1 MTQVRTILGKVG
13 FTPKGAW
20 DAKKKYDRLDVVS
33 QAGASFLSLSDEN
46 TALLTDATKW
56 MVIASKGDKGDQGYT
71 VQLKIGTVGSG
82 DQPSVSLID
91 AGVDEQGNPVKEIN
105 FVLKRGKTGYTP
117 IIEVGTVTTVDPKNE
132 ATIELIDNGLSEEG
146 VQKYLLNASIP
157 RGETGLPGKGA
168 GNVYVIGD
176 NLEVGKKYLFVP
188 AASGST
194 EGTFVEYIPPTIP
207 EHPSFPARSSG
218 LYKITVNNQGHV
230 TDVAAVTKADIT
242 ALGIP
247 GQDTNTVYTHPGF
260 TARSSGLYKITVNNQ
275 GHVTDVAAVTKA
287 DITALGI
294 PGQDTN
300 TVYTHPGFTARSSGL
315 YKITVNNQGHVT
327 DVAAVTK
334 ADITAL
340 GIPGQD
346 TNTVYTHPGF
356 TTRSSGLYK
365 ITVNNQGHVTDV
377 AAVTK
382 ADITALGIPA
392 QDTNTTYTAATTQ
405 KDGLMSKADKQKVDD
420 SLRLKEYV
428 DVSSLES
435 LPASPYNLRFVYTNN
450 SPQAINFANIASV
463 PEMQEFYLSI
473 LNSSGSDFNQPIPNG
488 SGWQSEESSV
498 TLPSGRPIGISI
510 KKEHGVM
517 VVRC

>member
-1 MTQVRTILGKVG
+1 M
-13 FTPKGAW
+13 
-20 DAKKKYDRLDVVS
+20 
-33 QAGASFLSLSDEN
+33 
-46 TALLTDATKW
+46 
-56 MVIASKGDKGDQGYT
+56 
-71 VQLKIGTVGSG
+71 IGSVGSG
-82 DQPSVSLID
+82 DQTTVSLTD

-194 EGTFVEYIPPTIP
+194 EGTFVEYVPPTIP
-207 EHPSFPARSSG
+207 EHPSFSTHSSG

-230 TDVAAVTKADIT
+230 TDVAAVTKEDIT

-247 GQDTNTVYTHPGF
+247 GQDTDTVYTHPGF

-275 GHVTDVAAVTKA
+275 GHVTGVAAMTKK
-287 DITALGI
+287 DITAL
-294 PGQDTN
+294 
-300 TVYTHPGFTARSSGL
+300 R
-315 YKITVNNQGHVT
+315 
-327 DVAAVTK
+327 
-334 ADITAL
+334 
-340 GIPGQD
+340 
-346 TNTVYTHPGF
+346 
-356 TTRSSGLYK
+356 
-365 ITVNNQGHVTDV
+365 
-377 AAVTK
+377 
-382 ADITALGIPA
+382 IPA
-392 QDTNTTYTAATTQ
+392 KDTNTTYTAATTQ
-405 KDGLMSKADKQKVDD
+405 KDGLMSKTDKQKVDD

-428 DVSSLES
+428 DVESLEV

-450 SPQAINFANIASV
+450 SPQAIYFANIASV

-473 LNSSGSDFNQPIPNG
+473 LNSSGSDFDQPIPNAD
-488 SGWQSEESSV
+488 GWQSEESSV
-498 TLPSGRPIGISI
+498 TLPNGKRTGVSL
-510 KKEHGVM
+510 KKEHGKI

>member
-82 DQPSVSLID
+82 DQPSVSLTD

-117 IIEVGTVTTVDPKNE
+117 IIEVGTVTTVDPKSE
-132 ATIELIDNGLSEEG
+132 ASIELIDNGLSEEG

-194 EGTFVEYIPPTIP
+194 EGSFIEYVPPTIP

-275 GHVTDVAAVTKA
+275 GHVT
-287 DITALGI
+287 G
-294 PGQDTN
+294 
-300 TVYTHPGFTARSSGL
+300 
-315 YKITVNNQGHVT
+315 
-327 DVAAVTK
+327 
-334 ADITAL
+334 
-340 GIPGQD
+340 
-346 TNTVYTHPGF
+346 
-356 TTRSSGLYK
+356 
-365 ITVNNQGHVTDV
+365 V

-405 KDGLMSKADKQKVDD
+405 KDGLMSKTDKQKVDD

-473 LNSSGSDFNQPIPNG
+473 LNSSGSDFDQPIPNG

>member
-82 DQPSVSLID
+82 DQPSVSLTD

-194 EGTFVEYIPPTIP
+194 EGSFIEYVPPTIP
-207 EHPSFPARSSG
+207 EHPSFSTRSSG

-230 TDVAAVTKADIT
+230 TDVAAVTKEDIT

-247 GQDTNTVYTHPGF
+247 GQDTDTVYTHPGF

-275 GHVTDVAAVTKA
+275 GHVTGVAAVTKE

-294 PGQDTN
+294 PG
-300 TVYTHPGFTARSSGL
+300 
-315 YKITVNNQGHVT
+315 
-327 DVAAVTK
+327 
-334 ADITAL
+334 
-340 GIPGQD
+340 
-346 TNTVYTHPGF
+346 
-356 TTRSSGLYK
+356 
-365 ITVNNQGHVTDV
+365 
-377 AAVTK
+377 
-382 ADITALGIPA
+382 

-405 KDGLMSKADKQKVDD
+405 KDGLMSKTDKQKVDD

>member
-82 DQPSVSLID
+82 DQPSVSLTD

-194 EGTFVEYIPPTIP
+194 EGTFVEYVPPTIP
-207 EHPSFPARSSG
+207 EHPSFSTHSSG

-230 TDVAAVTKADIT
+230 TDVAAVTKE
-242 ALGIP
+242 
-247 GQDTNTVYTHPGF
+247 
-260 TARSSGLYKITVNNQ
+260 
-275 GHVTDVAAVTKA
+275 
-287 DITALGI
+287 
-294 PGQDTN
+294 
-300 TVYTHPGFTARSSGL
+300 
-315 YKITVNNQGHVT
+315 
-327 DVAAVTK
+327 
-334 ADITAL
+334 
-340 GIPGQD
+340 
-346 TNTVYTHPGF
+346 
-356 TTRSSGLYK
+356 
-365 ITVNNQGHVTDV
+365 
-377 AAVTK
+377 
-382 ADITALGIPA
+382 DITALGIPA

-405 KDGLMSKADKQKVDD
+405 KDGLMSKTDKQKVDD

-428 DVSSLES
+428 DVESLEV

-473 LNSSGSDFNQPIPNG
+473 LNSSGSDFDQPIPNAD
-488 SGWQSEESSV
+488 GWQSEESSV
-498 TLPSGRPIGISI
+498 TLPNGKRTGVSL
-510 KKEHGVM
+510 KKEHGKI

>member
-82 DQPSVSLID
+82 DQPSVSLTD

-117 IIEVGTVTTVDPKNE
+117 IIEVGTVTTVDPKSE
-132 ATIELIDNGLSEEG
+132 ASIELIDNGLSEEG

-194 EGTFVEYIPPTIP
+194 EGSFIEYVPPTIP

-275 GHVTDVAAVTKA
+275 GHVT
-287 DITALGI
+287 G
-294 PGQDTN
+294 
-300 TVYTHPGFTARSSGL
+300 
-315 YKITVNNQGHVT
+315 
-327 DVAAVTK
+327 
-334 ADITAL
+334 
-340 GIPGQD
+340 
-346 TNTVYTHPGF
+346 
-356 TTRSSGLYK
+356 
-365 ITVNNQGHVTDV
+365 V

>member
-33 QAGASFLSLSDEN
+33 QAGAGFLSLSDEN

-82 DQPSVSLID
+82 DQPSVSLTD

-194 EGTFVEYIPPTIP
+194 EGSFIEYVPPTIP
-207 EHPSFPARSSG
+207 EHPSFSTRSSG

-230 TDVAAVTKADIT
+230 TDVAAVTKEDITALGIPGQDTDTVYTHPGFTARSSGLYKITVNNQGHVTGVAEVTKEDIT

-275 GHVTDVAAVTKA
+275 GHVTGVAEVTKE
-287 DITALGI
+287 
-294 PGQDTN
+294 
-300 TVYTHPGFTARSSGL
+300 
-315 YKITVNNQGHVT
+315 
-327 DVAAVTK
+327 
-334 ADITAL
+334 
-340 GIPGQD
+340 
-346 TNTVYTHPGF
+346 
-356 TTRSSGLYK
+356 
-365 ITVNNQGHVTDV
+365 
-377 AAVTK
+377 
-382 ADITALGIPA
+382 DITALGIPA

-405 KDGLMSKADKQKVDD
+405 KDGLMSKTDKQKVDD

-428 DVSSLES
+428 DVESLEV

>member
-56 MVIASKGDKGDQGYT
+56 MVIASKGGKGDQGYT

-82 DQPSVSLID
+82 DQPSVSLTD

-194 EGTFVEYIPPTIP
+194 EGSFIEYVPPTIP
-207 EHPSFPARSSG
+207 EHPSFSTRSSG

-230 TDVAAVTKADIT
+230 TDVAAVTKEDIT

-247 GQDTNTVYTHPGF
+247 GQDTYTVYTHPGF

-275 GHVTDVAAVTKA
+275 GHVTGVTAVTKE
-287 DITALGI
+287 
-294 PGQDTN
+294 
-300 TVYTHPGFTARSSGL
+300 
-315 YKITVNNQGHVT
+315 
-327 DVAAVTK
+327 
-334 ADITAL
+334 
-340 GIPGQD
+340 
-346 TNTVYTHPGF
+346 
-356 TTRSSGLYK
+356 
-365 ITVNNQGHVTDV
+365 
-377 AAVTK
+377 
-382 ADITALGIPA
+382 DITALGIPA

-405 KDGLMSKADKQKVDD
+405 KDGLMSKTDKQKVDD

-428 DVSSLES
+428 DVESLEV

-498 TLPSGRPIGISI
+498 TLPNGKRTGVSL
-510 KKEHGVM
+510 KKEHGVI

>member
-56 MVIASKGDKGDQGYT
+56 MVIASKGGKGDQGYT

-82 DQPSVSLID
+82 DQPSVSLTD

-194 EGTFVEYIPPTIP
+194 EGSFIEYVPPTIP
-207 EHPSFPARSSG
+207 EHPSFSTRSSG

-230 TDVAAVTKADIT
+230 TDVAAVTKEDIT

-275 GHVTDVAAVTKA
+275 GHVTGVTAVTKE
-287 DITALGI
+287 
-294 PGQDTN
+294 
-300 TVYTHPGFTARSSGL
+300 
-315 YKITVNNQGHVT
+315 
-327 DVAAVTK
+327 
-334 ADITAL
+334 
-340 GIPGQD
+340 
-346 TNTVYTHPGF
+346 
-356 TTRSSGLYK
+356 
-365 ITVNNQGHVTDV
+365 
-377 AAVTK
+377 
-382 ADITALGIPA
+382 DITALGIPA

-405 KDGLMSKADKQKVDD
+405 KDGLMSKTDKQKVDD

-428 DVSSLES
+428 DVESLEV

-498 TLPSGRPIGISI
+498 TLPNGKRTGVSL
-510 KKEHGVM
+510 KKEHGVI
-517 VVRC
+517 VVRCKLKTNFKWCVIL

>member
-56 MVIASKGDKGDQGYT
+56 MVIASKGGKGDQGYT

-82 DQPSVSLID
+82 DQPSVSLTD

-194 EGTFVEYIPPTIP
+194 EGAFIEYVPPTIP

-275 GHVTDVAAVTKA
+275 GHVT
-287 DITALGI
+287 G
-294 PGQDTN
+294 
-300 TVYTHPGFTARSSGL
+300 
-315 YKITVNNQGHVT
+315 
-327 DVAAVTK
+327 
-334 ADITAL
+334 
-340 GIPGQD
+340 
-346 TNTVYTHPGF
+346 
-356 TTRSSGLYK
+356 
-365 ITVNNQGHVTDV
+365 V

-405 KDGLMSKADKQKVDD
+405 KDGLMSKTDKQKVDD

>member
-82 DQPSVSLID
+82 DQPSVSLTD

-194 EGTFVEYIPPTIP
+194 EGTFVEYVPPTIP
-207 EHPSFPARSSG
+207 EHPSFSTHSSGLYKITVNNQGHVTDVAAVTKEDITALGIPGQDTDTVYTHPGFTARSSG

-230 TDVAAVTKADIT
+230 TDVAAVTKEDIT

-275 GHVTDVAAVTKA
+275 GHVTGVAEVTKE
-287 DITALGI
+287 
-294 PGQDTN
+294 
-300 TVYTHPGFTARSSGL
+300 
-315 YKITVNNQGHVT
+315 
-327 DVAAVTK
+327 
-334 ADITAL
+334 
-340 GIPGQD
+340 
-346 TNTVYTHPGF
+346 
-356 TTRSSGLYK
+356 
-365 ITVNNQGHVTDV
+365 
-377 AAVTK
+377 
-382 ADITALGIPA
+382 DITALGIPA

-405 KDGLMSKADKQKVDD
+405 KDGLMSKTDKQKVDD

-428 DVSSLES
+428 DVESLEV

-473 LNSSGSDFNQPIPNG
+473 LNSSGSDFDQPIPNAD
-488 SGWQSEESSV
+488 GWQSEESSV
-498 TLPSGRPIGISI
+498 TLPNGKRTGVSL
-510 KKEHGVM
+510 KKEHGKI

>member
-56 MVIASKGDKGDQGYT
+56 MVIASKGGKGDQGYT

-82 DQPSVSLID
+82 DQPSVSLTD

-194 EGTFVEYIPPTIP
+194 EGSFIEYVPPTIP
-207 EHPSFPARSSG
+207 EHPSFSTRSSGLYKITVNNQGHVTDVAAVTKEDITALGIPAQDTDTVYTHPGFTARSSG

-230 TDVAAVTKADIT
+230 TDVAAVTKEDIT

-275 GHVTDVAAVTKA
+275 GHVTGVTAVTKE
-287 DITALGI
+287 
-294 PGQDTN
+294 
-300 TVYTHPGFTARSSGL
+300 
-315 YKITVNNQGHVT
+315 
-327 DVAAVTK
+327 
-334 ADITAL
+334 
-340 GIPGQD
+340 
-346 TNTVYTHPGF
+346 
-356 TTRSSGLYK
+356 
-365 ITVNNQGHVTDV
+365 
-377 AAVTK
+377 
-382 ADITALGIPA
+382 DITALGIPA

-405 KDGLMSKADKQKVDD
+405 KDGLMSKTDKQKVDD

>member
-82 DQPSVSLID
+82 DQPSVSLTD

-117 IIEVGTVTTVDPKNE
+117 IIEVGTVTTVDPKSE
-132 ATIELIDNGLSEEG
+132 ASIELIDNGLSEEG

-194 EGTFVEYIPPTIP
+194 EGSFIEYVPPTIP

-275 GHVTDVAAVTKA
+275 GHVT
-287 DITALGI
+287 G
-294 PGQDTN
+294 
-300 TVYTHPGFTARSSGL
+300 
-315 YKITVNNQGHVT
+315 
-327 DVAAVTK
+327 
-334 ADITAL
+334 
-340 GIPGQD
+340 
-346 TNTVYTHPGF
+346 
-356 TTRSSGLYK
+356 
-365 ITVNNQGHVTDV
+365 V

-405 KDGLMSKADKQKVDD
+405 KDGLMSKTDKQKVDD

-473 LNSSGSDFNQPIPNG
+473 LNSSGSDFAQPIPNG

>member
-82 DQPSVSLID
+82 DQPSVSLTD

-132 ATIELIDNGLSEEG
+132 ASIELIDNGLSEEG

-194 EGTFVEYIPPTIP
+194 EGSFIEYVPPTIP
-207 EHPSFPARSSG
+207 EHPSFSTRSSG

-230 TDVAAVTKADIT
+230 TGVAEVTKEDIT

-247 GQDTNTVYTHPGF
+247 GQDTDTVYTHPGF

-275 GHVTDVAAVTKA
+275 GHVTGVAAVTKE
-287 DITALGI
+287 
-294 PGQDTN
+294 
-300 TVYTHPGFTARSSGL
+300 
-315 YKITVNNQGHVT
+315 
-327 DVAAVTK
+327 
-334 ADITAL
+334 
-340 GIPGQD
+340 
-346 TNTVYTHPGF
+346 
-356 TTRSSGLYK
+356 
-365 ITVNNQGHVTDV
+365 
-377 AAVTK
+377 
-382 ADITALGIPA
+382 DITALGIPA

-405 KDGLMSKADKQKVDD
+405 KDGLMSKTDKQKVDD

-428 DVSSLES
+428 DVESLEV

-473 LNSSGSDFNQPIPNG
+473 LNSSGSDFDQPIPNAD
-488 SGWQSEESSV
+488 GWQSEESSV
-498 TLPSGRPIGISI
+498 TLPNGKRTGVSL
-510 KKEHGVM
+510 KKEHGVI

>member
-56 MVIASKGDKGDQGYT
+56 MVIASKGGKGDQGYT

-82 DQPSVSLID
+82 DQPSVSLTD

-194 EGTFVEYIPPTIP
+194 EGSFIEYVPPTIP
-207 EHPSFPARSSG
+207 EHPSFSARSSG

-230 TDVAAVTKADIT
+230 TGVTAVTKE
-242 ALGIP
+242 
-247 GQDTNTVYTHPGF
+247 
-260 TARSSGLYKITVNNQ
+260 
-275 GHVTDVAAVTKA
+275 
-287 DITALGI
+287 
-294 PGQDTN
+294 
-300 TVYTHPGFTARSSGL
+300 
-315 YKITVNNQGHVT
+315 
-327 DVAAVTK
+327 
-334 ADITAL
+334 
-340 GIPGQD
+340 
-346 TNTVYTHPGF
+346 
-356 TTRSSGLYK
+356 
-365 ITVNNQGHVTDV
+365 
-377 AAVTK
+377 
-382 ADITALGIPA
+382 DITALGIPA

-405 KDGLMSKADKQKVDD
+405 KDGLMSKTDKQKVDD

-428 DVSSLES
+428 DVESLEV

-498 TLPSGRPIGISI
+498 TLPNGKRTGVSL
-510 KKEHGVM
+510 KKEHGVI

>member
-56 MVIASKGDKGDQGYT
+56 MVIASKGGKGDQGYT

-82 DQPSVSLID
+82 DQPSVSLTD

-117 IIEVGTVTTVDPKNE
+117 IIEVGTVTAVDPKNE

-194 EGTFVEYIPPTIP
+194 EGSFIEYVPPTIP
-207 EHPSFPARSSG
+207 EHPSFSTRSSG

-230 TDVAAVTKADIT
+230 TDVAAVTKEDIT

-247 GQDTNTVYTHPGF
+247 GQDTDTVYTHPGF

-275 GHVTDVAAVTKA
+275 GHVTGVAEVTKE

-300 TVYTHPGFTARSSGL
+300 TVYTDPGFTARSSGL

-327 DVAAVTK
+327 GVTAVTK
-334 ADITAL
+334 E
-340 GIPGQD
+340 
-346 TNTVYTHPGF
+346 
-356 TTRSSGLYK
+356 
-365 ITVNNQGHVTDV
+365 
-377 AAVTK
+377 
-382 ADITALGIPA
+382 DITALGIPA

-405 KDGLMSKADKQKVDD
+405 KDGLMSKTDKQKVDD

-428 DVSSLES
+428 DVESLEV

-498 TLPSGRPIGISI
+498 TLPNGKRTGVSL
-510 KKEHGVM
+510 KKEHGVI

>member
-56 MVIASKGDKGDQGYT
+56 MVIASKGGKGDQGYT

-82 DQPSVSLID
+82 DQPSVSLTD

-194 EGTFVEYIPPTIP
+194 EGSFIEYVPPTIP
-207 EHPSFPARSSG
+207 EHPSFSTRSSG

-230 TDVAAVTKADIT
+230 TDVAAVTKEDIT

-247 GQDTNTVYTHPGF
+247 GQDTDTVYTHPGF

-275 GHVTDVAAVTKA
+275 GHVTGVAEVTKE

-294 PGQDTN
+294 PG
-300 TVYTHPGFTARSSGL
+300 
-315 YKITVNNQGHVT
+315 
-327 DVAAVTK
+327 
-334 ADITAL
+334 
-340 GIPGQD
+340 
-346 TNTVYTHPGF
+346 
-356 TTRSSGLYK
+356 
-365 ITVNNQGHVTDV
+365 
-377 AAVTK
+377 
-382 ADITALGIPA
+382 

-405 KDGLMSKADKQKVDD
+405 KDGLMSKTDKQKVDD

>member
-56 MVIASKGDKGDQGYT
+56 MVIASKGGKGDQGYT

-82 DQPSVSLID
+82 DQPSVSLTD

-194 EGTFVEYIPPTIP
+194 EGSFIEYVPPTIP
-207 EHPSFPARSSG
+207 EHPSFSTRSSG

-230 TDVAAVTKADIT
+230 TDVAAVTKEDIT

-247 GQDTNTVYTHPGF
+247 GQDTDTVYTHPGF

-275 GHVTDVAAVTKA
+275 GHVTDVTAVTKE
-287 DITALGI
+287 
-294 PGQDTN
+294 
-300 TVYTHPGFTARSSGL
+300 
-315 YKITVNNQGHVT
+315 
-327 DVAAVTK
+327 
-334 ADITAL
+334 
-340 GIPGQD
+340 
-346 TNTVYTHPGF
+346 
-356 TTRSSGLYK
+356 
-365 ITVNNQGHVTDV
+365 
-377 AAVTK
+377 
-382 ADITALGIPA
+382 DITALGIPA

-405 KDGLMSKADKQKVDD
+405 KDGLMSKTDKQKVDD

-428 DVSSLES
+428 DVESLEV

-498 TLPSGRPIGISI
+498 TLPNGKRTGVSL
-510 KKEHGVM
+510 KKEHGVI

>member
-56 MVIASKGDKGDQGYT
+56 MVIASKGGKGDQGYT

-82 DQPSVSLID
+82 DQPSVSLTD

-132 ATIELIDNGLSEEG
+132 ASIELIDNGLSEEG

-194 EGTFVEYIPPTIP
+194 EGSFIEYVPPTIP
-207 EHPSFPARSSG
+207 EHPSFSTRSSG

-230 TDVAAVTKADIT
+230 TDVAAVTKEDIT

-247 GQDTNTVYTHPGF
+247 GQDTDTVYTHPGF

-275 GHVTDVAAVTKA
+275 GHVTDVIEVTKE

-294 PGQDTN
+294 PAQDTD

-327 DVAAVTK
+327 GVAAVTK
-334 ADITAL
+334 E
-340 GIPGQD
+340 
-346 TNTVYTHPGF
+346 
-356 TTRSSGLYK
+356 
-365 ITVNNQGHVTDV
+365 
-377 AAVTK
+377 
-382 ADITALGIPA
+382 DITALGIPA

-405 KDGLMSKADKQKVDD
+405 KDGLMSKTDKQKVDD

-428 DVSSLES
+428 DVESLEA
-435 LPASPYNLRFVYTNN
+435 LPASPYNLRFVYVNN

-473 LNSSGSDFNQPIPNG
+473 LNSSGSDFDQPIPNAD
-488 SGWQSEESSV
+488 GWQSEESSV
-498 TLPSGRPIGISI
+498 TLPNGKRTGVSL
-510 KKEHGVM
+510 KKEHGVI

>member
-356 TTRSSGLYK
+356 T
-365 ITVNNQGHVTDV
+365 
-377 AAVTK
+377 
-382 ADITALGIPA
+382 
-392 QDTNTTYTAATTQ
+392 
-405 KDGLMSKADKQKVDD
+405 
-420 SLRLKEYV
+420 
-428 DVSSLES
+428 
-435 LPASPYNLRFVYTNN
+435 
-450 SPQAINFANIASV
+450 
-463 PEMQEFYLSI
+463 
-473 LNSSGSDFNQPIPNG
+473 
-488 SGWQSEESSV
+488 
-498 TLPSGRPIGISI
+498 
-510 KKEHGVM
+510 
-517 VVRC
+517 

>member
-56 MVIASKGDKGDQGYT
+56 MVIASKGGKGDQGYT

-82 DQPSVSLID
+82 DQPSVSLTD

-194 EGTFVEYIPPTIP
+194 EGSFIEYVPPTIP
-207 EHPSFPARSSG
+207 EHPSFSTRSSG

-230 TDVAAVTKADIT
+230 TDVAAVTKEDITALGIPAQDTDTVYTHPGFTARSSGLYKITVNNQGHVTGVAEVTKEDIT

-275 GHVTDVAAVTKA
+275 GHVTGVTAVTKE
-287 DITALGI
+287 
-294 PGQDTN
+294 
-300 TVYTHPGFTARSSGL
+300 
-315 YKITVNNQGHVT
+315 
-327 DVAAVTK
+327 
-334 ADITAL
+334 
-340 GIPGQD
+340 
-346 TNTVYTHPGF
+346 
-356 TTRSSGLYK
+356 
-365 ITVNNQGHVTDV
+365 
-377 AAVTK
+377 
-382 ADITALGIPA
+382 DITALGIPA

-405 KDGLMSKADKQKVDD
+405 KDGLMSKTDKQKVDD

>member
-82 DQPSVSLID
+82 DQPSVSLTD

-188 AASGST
+188 AVSGST

-275 GHVTDVAAVTKA
+275 GHVT
-287 DITALGI
+287 G
-294 PGQDTN
+294 
-300 TVYTHPGFTARSSGL
+300 
-315 YKITVNNQGHVT
+315 
-327 DVAAVTK
+327 
-334 ADITAL
+334 
-340 GIPGQD
+340 
-346 TNTVYTHPGF
+346 
-356 TTRSSGLYK
+356 
-365 ITVNNQGHVTDV
+365 V

-405 KDGLMSKADKQKVDD
+405 KDGLMSKTDKQKVDD

-450 SPQAINFANIASV
+450 SPQAINFVNIASV

>member
-46 TALLTDATKW
+46 TALLTDATQW
-56 MVIASKGDKGDQGYT
+56 MVIANKGDKGDQGYT

-82 DQPSVSLID
+82 DQPSVSLTD

-194 EGTFVEYIPPTIP
+194 EGAFIEYVPPTIP
-207 EHPSFPARSSG
+207 EHPSFSTRSSG

-230 TDVAAVTKADIT
+230 TDVAEVTKEDIT

-247 GQDTNTVYTHPGF
+247 GQDTDTVYIHPGF

-275 GHVTDVAAVTKA
+275 GHVTGVAEVTKE
-287 DITALGI
+287 
-294 PGQDTN
+294 
-300 TVYTHPGFTARSSGL
+300 
-315 YKITVNNQGHVT
+315 
-327 DVAAVTK
+327 
-334 ADITAL
+334 
-340 GIPGQD
+340 
-346 TNTVYTHPGF
+346 
-356 TTRSSGLYK
+356 
-365 ITVNNQGHVTDV
+365 
-377 AAVTK
+377 
-382 ADITALGIPA
+382 DITALGIPA

-405 KDGLMSKADKQKVDD
+405 KDGLMSKTDKQKVDD

-428 DVSSLES
+428 DVESLEA

-473 LNSSGSDFNQPIPNG
+473 LNSSGSDFDQPIPNG

-498 TLPSGRPIGISI
+498 TLPNGKRTGVSL
-510 KKEHGVM
+510 KKEHGVI

>member
-82 DQPSVSLID
+82 DQPSVSLTD

-194 EGTFVEYIPPTIP
+194 EGTFVEYVPPTIP
-207 EHPSFPARSSG
+207 EHPSFSTHSSG

-230 TDVAAVTKADIT
+230 TDVAAVTKEDIT

-247 GQDTNTVYTHPGF
+247 GQDTDTVYTHPGF

-275 GHVTDVAAVTKA
+275 GHVTGVAEVTKE

-294 PGQDTN
+294 PGQDTD

-327 DVAAVTK
+327 GVAAVTK
-334 ADITAL
+334 E
-340 GIPGQD
+340 
-346 TNTVYTHPGF
+346 
-356 TTRSSGLYK
+356 
-365 ITVNNQGHVTDV
+365 
-377 AAVTK
+377 
-382 ADITALGIPA
+382 DITALGIPA

-405 KDGLMSKADKQKVDD
+405 KDGLMSKTDKQKVDD

-428 DVSSLES
+428 DVESLEV

-473 LNSSGSDFNQPIPNG
+473 LNSSGSDFDQPIPNAD
-488 SGWQSEESSV
+488 GWQSEESSV
-498 TLPSGRPIGISI
+498 TLPNGKRTGVSL
-510 KKEHGVM
+510 KKEHGKI

>member
-56 MVIASKGDKGDQGYT
+56 MVIASKGGKGDQGYT

-82 DQPSVSLID
+82 DQPSVSLTD

-194 EGTFVEYIPPTIP
+194 EGSFIEYVPPTIP
-207 EHPSFPARSSG
+207 EHPSFSTRSSG

-230 TDVAAVTKADIT
+230 TDVAAVTKEDIT

-247 GQDTNTVYTHPGF
+247 GQDTDTVYTHPGF

-275 GHVTDVAAVTKA
+275 GHVTDVAAVTKE

-300 TVYTHPGFTARSSGL
+300 TVYTHPSFTARSSGL

-327 DVAAVTK
+327 GVTAVTK
-334 ADITAL
+334 E
-340 GIPGQD
+340 
-346 TNTVYTHPGF
+346 
-356 TTRSSGLYK
+356 
-365 ITVNNQGHVTDV
+365 
-377 AAVTK
+377 
-382 ADITALGIPA
+382 DITALGIPA

-405 KDGLMSKADKQKVDD
+405 KDGLMSKTDKQKVDD

-428 DVSSLES
+428 DISSLES

>member
-56 MVIASKGDKGDQGYT
+56 MVIASKGGKGDQGYT

-82 DQPSVSLID
+82 DQPSVSLTD

-194 EGTFVEYIPPTIP
+194 EGSFIEYVPPTIP
-207 EHPSFPARSSG
+207 EHPSFSTRSSG

-230 TDVAAVTKADIT
+230 TDVAAVTKEDIT

-247 GQDTNTVYTHPGF
+247 GQDTDTVYTHPGF

-275 GHVTDVAAVTKA
+275 GHVTDVAAVTKE
-287 DITALGI
+287 
-294 PGQDTN
+294 
-300 TVYTHPGFTARSSGL
+300 
-315 YKITVNNQGHVT
+315 
-327 DVAAVTK
+327 
-334 ADITAL
+334 
-340 GIPGQD
+340 
-346 TNTVYTHPGF
+346 
-356 TTRSSGLYK
+356 
-365 ITVNNQGHVTDV
+365 
-377 AAVTK
+377 
-382 ADITALGIPA
+382 DITALGIPA

-405 KDGLMSKADKQKVDD
+405 KDGLMSKTDKQKVDD

>member
-33 QAGASFLSLSDEN
+33 QAGTGFLSLSDEN

-82 DQPSVSLID
+82 DQPSVSLTD
-91 AGVDEQGNPVKEIN
+91 AGVDEQGNPVKKIN

-132 ATIELIDNGLSEEG
+132 ASIELIDNGLSEEG

-194 EGTFVEYIPPTIP
+194 EGSFIEYVPPTIP

-230 TDVAAVTKADIT
+230 TDVAAVTKEDIT

-275 GHVTDVAAVTKA
+275 GHVTGVAEVTKE

-327 DVAAVTK
+327 GVAAVTK
-334 ADITAL
+334 E
-340 GIPGQD
+340 
-346 TNTVYTHPGF
+346 
-356 TTRSSGLYK
+356 
-365 ITVNNQGHVTDV
+365 
-377 AAVTK
+377 
-382 ADITALGIPA
+382 DITALGIPA

-405 KDGLMSKADKQKVDD
+405 KDGLMSKTDKQKVDD

-428 DVSSLES
+428 DVESLEV

-473 LNSSGSDFNQPIPNG
+473 LNNSGSDFDQPIPNAD
-488 SGWQSEESSV
+488 GWQSEESSV
-498 TLPSGRPIGISI
+498 TLPNGKRTGVSL
-510 KKEHGVM
+510 KKEHGVI

>member
-82 DQPSVSLID
+82 DQPSVSLTD

-194 EGTFVEYIPPTIP
+194 EGTFVEYVPPTIP
-207 EHPSFPARSSG
+207 EHPSFSTHSSG

-230 TDVAAVTKADIT
+230 TDVAAVTKEDIT

-247 GQDTNTVYTHPGF
+247 GQDTDTVYTHPGF

-275 GHVTDVAAVTKA
+275 GHVTGVAEVTKE
-287 DITALGI
+287 
-294 PGQDTN
+294 
-300 TVYTHPGFTARSSGL
+300 
-315 YKITVNNQGHVT
+315 
-327 DVAAVTK
+327 
-334 ADITAL
+334 
-340 GIPGQD
+340 
-346 TNTVYTHPGF
+346 
-356 TTRSSGLYK
+356 
-365 ITVNNQGHVTDV
+365 
-377 AAVTK
+377 
-382 ADITALGIPA
+382 DITALGIPA

-405 KDGLMSKADKQKVDD
+405 KDGLMSKTDKQKVDD

-428 DVSSLES
+428 DVESLEV

-473 LNSSGSDFNQPIPNG
+473 LNSSGSDFDQPIPNAD
-488 SGWQSEESSV
+488 GWQSEESSV
-498 TLPSGRPIGISI
+498 TLPNGKRTGVSL
-510 KKEHGVM
+510 KKEHGKI

>member
-82 DQPSVSLID
+82 DQPSVSLTD

-194 EGTFVEYIPPTIP
+194 EGTFVEYVPPTIP
-207 EHPSFPARSSG
+207 EHPSFSTHSSG

-230 TDVAAVTKADIT
+230 TDVAAVTKEDIT

-247 GQDTNTVYTHPGF
+247 GQDTDTVYTHPGF

-275 GHVTDVAAVTKA
+275 GHVTGVAAVTKE
-287 DITALGI
+287 
-294 PGQDTN
+294 
-300 TVYTHPGFTARSSGL
+300 
-315 YKITVNNQGHVT
+315 
-327 DVAAVTK
+327 
-334 ADITAL
+334 
-340 GIPGQD
+340 
-346 TNTVYTHPGF
+346 
-356 TTRSSGLYK
+356 
-365 ITVNNQGHVTDV
+365 
-377 AAVTK
+377 
-382 ADITALGIPA
+382 DITALGIPA

-405 KDGLMSKADKQKVDD
+405 KDGLMSKTDKQKVDD

-428 DVSSLES
+428 DVESLEV

-473 LNSSGSDFNQPIPNG
+473 LNSSGSDFDQPIPNAD
-488 SGWQSEESSV
+488 GWQSEESSV
-498 TLPSGRPIGISI
+498 TLPNGKRTGVSL
-510 KKEHGVM
+510 KKEQGKI

>member
-82 DQPSVSLID
+82 DQPSVSLTD

-194 EGTFVEYIPPTIP
+194 EGSFIEYVPPTIP
-207 EHPSFPARSSG
+207 EHPSFSTRSSG

-230 TDVAAVTKADIT
+230 TDVAAVTKEDIT

-275 GHVTDVAAVTKA
+275 GHVT
-287 DITALGI
+287 G
-294 PGQDTN
+294 
-300 TVYTHPGFTARSSGL
+300 
-315 YKITVNNQGHVT
+315 
-327 DVAAVTK
+327 
-334 ADITAL
+334 
-340 GIPGQD
+340 
-346 TNTVYTHPGF
+346 
-356 TTRSSGLYK
+356 
-365 ITVNNQGHVTDV
+365 V

-405 KDGLMSKADKQKVDD
+405 KDGLMSKTDKQKVDD

-473 LNSSGSDFNQPIPNG
+473 LNSSGSDFDQPIPNG

>member
-82 DQPSVSLID
+82 DQPSVSLTD

-194 EGTFVEYIPPTIP
+194 EGTFVEYVPPTIP
-207 EHPSFPARSSG
+207 EHPSFSTHSSG

-230 TDVAAVTKADIT
+230 TGVAAVTKE
-242 ALGIP
+242 
-247 GQDTNTVYTHPGF
+247 
-260 TARSSGLYKITVNNQ
+260 
-275 GHVTDVAAVTKA
+275 
-287 DITALGI
+287 
-294 PGQDTN
+294 
-300 TVYTHPGFTARSSGL
+300 
-315 YKITVNNQGHVT
+315 
-327 DVAAVTK
+327 
-334 ADITAL
+334 
-340 GIPGQD
+340 
-346 TNTVYTHPGF
+346 
-356 TTRSSGLYK
+356 
-365 ITVNNQGHVTDV
+365 
-377 AAVTK
+377 
-382 ADITALGIPA
+382 DITALGIPA

-405 KDGLMSKADKQKVDD
+405 KDGLMSKTDKQKVDD

-428 DVSSLES
+428 DVESLEV

-473 LNSSGSDFNQPIPNG
+473 LNSSGSDFDQPIPNAD
-488 SGWQSEESSV
+488 GWQSEESSV
-498 TLPSGRPIGISI
+498 TLPNGKRTGVSL
-510 KKEHGVM
+510 KKEHGKI

>member
-82 DQPSVSLID
+82 DQPSVSLTD

-132 ATIELIDNGLSEEG
+132 ASIELIDNGLSEEG

-194 EGTFVEYIPPTIP
+194 EGSFIEYVPPTIP
-207 EHPSFPARSSG
+207 EHPSFS
-218 LYKITVNNQGHV
+218 
-230 TDVAAVTKADIT
+230 
-242 ALGIP
+242 
-247 GQDTNTVYTHPGF
+247 
-260 TARSSGLYKITVNNQ
+260 
-275 GHVTDVAAVTKA
+275 
-287 DITALGI
+287 
-294 PGQDTN
+294 
-300 TVYTHPGFTARSSGL
+300 
-315 YKITVNNQGHVT
+315 
-327 DVAAVTK
+327 
-334 ADITAL
+334 
-340 GIPGQD
+340 
-346 TNTVYTHPGF
+346 
-356 TTRSSGLYK
+356 TRSSGLYK
-365 ITVNNQGHVTDV
+365 ITVNNQGHVTGV

-382 ADITALGIPA
+382 EDITALGIPA

-405 KDGLMSKADKQKVDD
+405 KDGLMSKTDKQKVDD

-428 DVSSLES
+428 DVESLEV

-473 LNSSGSDFNQPIPNG
+473 LNSSGSDFDQPIPNAD
-488 SGWQSEESSV
+488 GWQSEESSV
-498 TLPSGRPIGISI
+498 TLPNGKRTGVSL
-510 KKEHGVM
+510 KKEHGVI

>member
-82 DQPSVSLID
+82 DQPSVSLTD

-117 IIEVGTVTTVDPKNE
+117 IIEVGTVTTVDPKSE
-132 ATIELIDNGLSEEG
+132 ASIELIDNGLSEEG

-194 EGTFVEYIPPTIP
+194 EGSFIEYVPPTIP

-247 GQDTNTVYTHPGF
+247 GQDTNTVYIHPGF

-327 DVAAVTK
+327 
-334 ADITAL
+334 
-340 GIPGQD
+340 G
-346 TNTVYTHPGF
+346 
-356 TTRSSGLYK
+356 
-365 ITVNNQGHVTDV
+365 V

-405 KDGLMSKADKQKVDD
+405 KDGLMSKTDKQKVDD

-473 LNSSGSDFNQPIPNG
+473 LNSSGSDFDQPIPNG

>member
-71 VQLKIGTVGSG
+71 VRLKIGTVGSG
-82 DQPSVSLID
+82 DQPSVSLTD

-132 ATIELIDNGLSEEG
+132 ASIELIDNGLSEEG

-194 EGTFVEYIPPTIP
+194 EGAFIEYVPPTIP

-327 DVAAVTK
+327 
-334 ADITAL
+334 
-340 GIPGQD
+340 G
-346 TNTVYTHPGF
+346 
-356 TTRSSGLYK
+356 
-365 ITVNNQGHVTDV
+365 V

-405 KDGLMSKADKQKVDD
+405 KDGLMSKTDKQKVDD

-473 LNSSGSDFNQPIPNG
+473 LNSSGSDFDQPIPNAD
-488 SGWQSEESSV
+488 GWQSEESSV
-498 TLPSGRPIGISI
+498 TLPNGKRTGVSL
-510 KKEHGVM
+510 KKEHGVI

>member
-56 MVIASKGDKGDQGYT
+56 MVIASKGGKGDQGYT

-82 DQPSVSLID
+82 DQPSVSLTD

-194 EGTFVEYIPPTIP
+194 EGSFIEYVPPTIP
-207 EHPSFPARSSG
+207 EHPSFS
-218 LYKITVNNQGHV
+218 
-230 TDVAAVTKADIT
+230 
-242 ALGIP
+242 
-247 GQDTNTVYTHPGF
+247 
-260 TARSSGLYKITVNNQ
+260 
-275 GHVTDVAAVTKA
+275 
-287 DITALGI
+287 
-294 PGQDTN
+294 
-300 TVYTHPGFTARSSGL
+300 
-315 YKITVNNQGHVT
+315 
-327 DVAAVTK
+327 
-334 ADITAL
+334 
-340 GIPGQD
+340 
-346 TNTVYTHPGF
+346 
-356 TTRSSGLYK
+356 TRSSGLYK

-382 ADITALGIPA
+382 EDITALGIPA

-405 KDGLMSKADKQKVDD
+405 KDGLMSKTDKQKVDD

>member
-82 DQPSVSLID
+82 DQSSVSLTD
-91 AGVDEQGNPVKEIN
+91 AGVDERGNPVKEIN

-194 EGTFVEYIPPTIP
+194 EGAFIEYVPPTIP

-327 DVAAVTK
+327 
-334 ADITAL
+334 
-340 GIPGQD
+340 G
-346 TNTVYTHPGF
+346 
-356 TTRSSGLYK
+356 
-365 ITVNNQGHVTDV
+365 V

-405 KDGLMSKADKQKVDD
+405 KDGLMSKTDKQKVDD

-473 LNSSGSDFNQPIPNG
+473 LNSSGSDFDQPIPNAD
-488 SGWQSEESSV
+488 GWQSEESSV

>member
-56 MVIASKGDKGDQGYT
+56 MVIASKGGKGDQGYT

-82 DQPSVSLID
+82 DQPSVSLTD

-194 EGTFVEYIPPTIP
+194 EGSFIEYVPPTIP
-207 EHPSFPARSSG
+207 EHPSFSTRSSG

-230 TDVAAVTKADIT
+230 TGVAAVTKEDIT

-275 GHVTDVAAVTKA
+275 GHVTGVTAVTKE
-287 DITALGI
+287 
-294 PGQDTN
+294 
-300 TVYTHPGFTARSSGL
+300 
-315 YKITVNNQGHVT
+315 
-327 DVAAVTK
+327 
-334 ADITAL
+334 
-340 GIPGQD
+340 
-346 TNTVYTHPGF
+346 
-356 TTRSSGLYK
+356 
-365 ITVNNQGHVTDV
+365 
-377 AAVTK
+377 
-382 ADITALGIPA
+382 DITALGIPA

-405 KDGLMSKADKQKVDD
+405 KDGLMSKTDKQKVDD

-428 DVSSLES
+428 DVESLEV

-498 TLPSGRPIGISI
+498 TLPNGKRTGVSL
-510 KKEHGVM
+510 KKEHGVI

>member
-82 DQPSVSLID
+82 DQPSVSLTD

-132 ATIELIDNGLSEEG
+132 AIIELIDNGLSEEG

-194 EGTFVEYIPPTIP
+194 EGSFIEYVPPTIP
-207 EHPSFPARSSG
+207 EHPSFSTRSSG

-230 TDVAAVTKADIT
+230 TDVAAVTKEDITALGIPAQDTDTVYTHPGFTARSSGLYKITVNNQGHVTDVAEVTKEDIT

-275 GHVTDVAAVTKA
+275 GHVTGVTAVTKE
-287 DITALGI
+287 
-294 PGQDTN
+294 
-300 TVYTHPGFTARSSGL
+300 
-315 YKITVNNQGHVT
+315 
-327 DVAAVTK
+327 
-334 ADITAL
+334 
-340 GIPGQD
+340 
-346 TNTVYTHPGF
+346 
-356 TTRSSGLYK
+356 
-365 ITVNNQGHVTDV
+365 
-377 AAVTK
+377 
-382 ADITALGIPA
+382 DITALGIPA

-405 KDGLMSKADKQKVDD
+405 KDGLMSKTDKQKVDD

-428 DVSSLES
+428 DVESLEV

-498 TLPSGRPIGISI
+498 TLPNGKRTGVSL
-510 KKEHGVM
+510 KKEHGVI
-517 VVRC
+517 VVRV

>member
-56 MVIASKGDKGDQGYT
+56 MVIASKGGKGDQGYT

-82 DQPSVSLID
+82 DQPSVSLTD

-194 EGTFVEYIPPTIP
+194 EGSFIEYVPPTIP
-207 EHPSFPARSSG
+207 EHPSFSTRSSG

-230 TDVAAVTKADIT
+230 TVVADVTKEDIT

-275 GHVTDVAAVTKA
+275 GHVTGVTAVTKE
-287 DITALGI
+287 
-294 PGQDTN
+294 
-300 TVYTHPGFTARSSGL
+300 
-315 YKITVNNQGHVT
+315 
-327 DVAAVTK
+327 
-334 ADITAL
+334 
-340 GIPGQD
+340 
-346 TNTVYTHPGF
+346 
-356 TTRSSGLYK
+356 
-365 ITVNNQGHVTDV
+365 
-377 AAVTK
+377 
-382 ADITALGIPA
+382 DITALGIPA

-405 KDGLMSKADKQKVDD
+405 KDGLMSKTDKQKVDD